1 MTDHPSPAEFRG
13 HFPAFADTVHLA
25 SCSQGALSD
34 ALTAELSEFQH
45 TIREYGAPWDR
56 WMAKVA
62 EAREAFARL
71 IGAGPDDIA
80 VVPSASE
87 GAYQVASTQS
97 WSRQPGLVTTDLEF
111 PSIAHV
117 WLAQQ
122 DRGADVRFAAHHNG
136 LVDVEDYAALIGEDT
151 RLVSVPLISYAN
163 GLRFPV
169 SEIAELARERGA
181 RTFVDAYQGLGVEP
195 VDVTRLGCDYLVSGS
210 LKYLLGISGIAFL
223 YVRPGLRD
231 AVPPPLT
238 GWFGRTNPFEFDP
251 RHLDHPEHARR
262 FETGTPS
269 IPSAYGAVAGL
280 SLIHQ
285 LDAVR
290 VRDRLRALTG
300 QLQERLLEA
309 GERLRSPVDEARR
322 GPLVAL
328 ADDDPDALAAF
339 LAERRIVCSARG
351 DVLRMSLHYYNDESD
366 LDTVVRAIAEHRSS
380 R

>member
-1 MTDHPSPAEFRG
+1 MTDHPSPAGFRA

-34 ALTAELSEFQH
+34 ALTAELLEFQH
-45 TIREYGAPWDR
+45 TIREHGAPWDR

-62 EAREAFARL
+62 EARAAFARL
-71 IGAGPDDIA
+71 IGADTDDIA

-87 GAYQVASTQS
+87 GAYQVAATQS
-97 WSRQPGLVTTDLEF
+97 WTERPGLLTTDLEF
-111 PSIAHV
+111 PSLAHV
-117 WLAQQ
+117 WLAQRG
-122 DRGADVRFAAHHNG
+122 RGADVRFVAHRGG
-136 LVDVEDYAALIGEDT
+136 LVDAEDYAALLTDDT

-169 SEIAELARERGA
+169 PEITASAREHGA

-195 VDVTRLGCDYLVSGS
+195 VDVAQLGCDYLVSGS

-231 AVPPPLT
+231 AVSPALT

-251 RHLDHPEHARR
+251 RHLDYPDHARR

-280 SLIHQ
+280 ALVHR
-285 LDAVR
+285 LDSAQ
-290 VRDRLRALTG
+290 VRDHLRMLTG
-300 QLQERLLEA
+300 QLQQRLLDA
-309 GERLRSPVDEARR
+309 GERLRSPLADARR

-328 ADDDPDALAAF
+328 VDRDPDALAGY
-339 LAERRIVCSARG
+339 LARRRIVCSARG
-351 DVLRMSLHYYNDESD
+351 DVLRMSFHYYNDESD
-366 LDTVVRAIAEHRSS
+366 LDAVVNAIAEYRSG

>member
-1 MTDHPSPAEFRG
+1 MTDQPSPAAFRER
-13 HFPAFADTVHLA
+13 FPAFADSVHLA

-34 ALTAELSEFQH
+34 ALTAELFEFQH
-45 TIREYGAPWDR
+45 TIREHGAPWGI

-62 EAREAFARL
+62 QARELFARL

-97 WSRQPGLVTTDLEF
+97 WHERSRLVTTDLEF
-111 PSIAHV
+111 PSLGHV

-122 DRGADVRFAAHHNG
+122 GRGAAVEFAEQHDG
-136 LVDVEDYAALIGEDT
+136 IVDAEDYAALITHET
-151 RLVSVPLISYAN
+151 QLVSVPLISYAN

-169 SEIAELARERGA
+169 RDVAALARAHGA

-195 VDVTRLGCDYLVSGS
+195 VDVTELGCDYLVSGS

-223 YVRPGLRD
+223 YVRPGVRD
-231 AVPPPLT
+231 AVSPPLT

-251 RHLDHPEHARR
+251 RHLDYPAHARR
-262 FETGTPS
+262 FEAGTPS

-280 SLIHQ
+280 TLLHQ
-285 LDAVR
+285 LDASHI
-290 VRDRLRALTG
+290 RDHLTGLTG
-300 QLQERLLEA
+300 QLQQRLLDA
-309 GERLRSPVDEARR
+309 GETLRSPLDEARR

-328 ADDDPDALAAF
+328 RDRDPDALAAF
-339 LAERRIVCSARG
+339 LAERRIVCSPRG
-351 DVLRMSLHYYNDESD
+351 DVLRMSLHYYNNESD
-366 LDTVVRAIAEHRSS
+366 LDTVVRAIADYRVSQ
-380 R
+380 